1 MAIIREGNQAVLLVV
16 DVQVGVMQNA
26 WDAKRIIA
34 NIVLAVEKA
43 RDQKI
48 PVIWIQHSGDGLD
61 YDSQDWQI
69 VPELVPNQDEIH
81 IYKQFN
87 SSFEKTY
94 LDDIL
99 AQLGATHIV
108 LVGAATNWCIRA
120 TAFGAL
126 DRGYDL
132 TLVKDAHTTEPLEFE
147 NSKTIEAENIVR
159 ELNVAMTWLS
169 YPERVNR
176 TASVT
181 NDIFSIPDE
190 VE

>member
-1 MAIIREGNQAVLLVV
+1 MLNIGFDNCYTLSTHNQLCT
-16 DVQVGVMQNA
+16 
-26 WDAKRIIA
+26 K
-34 NIVLAVEKA
+34 
-43 RDQKI
+43 
-48 PVIWIQHSGDGLD
+48 
-61 YDSQDWQI
+61 
-69 VPELVPNQDEIH
+69 IH

>member
-132 TLVKDAHTTEPLEFE
+132 TLVKDAHTTESLEFE
-147 NSKTIEAENIVR
+147 NSKTIEAENIIR

>member
-1 MAIIREGNQAVLLVV
+1 MAIIREGNKAVLLVV

-147 NSKTIEAENIVR
+147 SSKTIEAENIIR